1 MIQGSPRGDAPA
13 ADEGQPR
20 GPARPAEAA
29 PPAAA
34 TPPGEAA
41 PPAEAARPAVGGLPA
56 TPAAA
61 RGSGGIHPLVD
72 ALAERIRA
80 CRAALPGLEPLA
92 IAPDLEAISGS
103 LDGDELFIRNEVHRS
118 HGLRKLH
125 LETARLGA
133 GLQILHCVFFPDP
146 RCDLPVFGADIVA
159 GRGGVSAAIVDL
171 SPVLET
177 GLPPGIRVAL
187 QQRSRPAFA
196 QVRELP
202 PWGAIFSPEVLF
214 VRPDGPREEAWF
226 VDEVAAF
233 LRVLA
238 QAAAQAEL
246 QPADAVA
253 TVARWHG
260 QLRYCRQQ
268 KQNDKTRRV
277 LEKAFDPHWANRY
290 IEELL
295 FDDPPAPC

>member
-1 MIQGSPRGDAPA
+1 MIQGSPPGNAPS
-13 ADEGQPR
+13 ADDGQPR
-20 GPARPAEAA
+20 GPARPAGTNQPAAAA
-29 PPAAA
+29 PP
-34 TPPGEAA
+34 GE
-41 PPAEAARPAVGGLPA
+41 EARPPVGGAVPA
-56 TPAAA
+56 SGLAGGA
-61 RGSGGIHPLVD
+61 SGGIHPLVD

-92 IAPDLEAISGS
+92 IAPELEAISGS
-103 LDGDELFIRNEVHRS
+103 LDGDELFIRNEVHCS

-177 GLPPGIRVAL
+177 GLPPGIRTAL

-214 VRPDGPREEAWF
+214 VRPEGPREEAWF
-226 VDEVAAF
+226 VDEVEAF
-233 LRVLA
+233 LSVLA
-238 QAAAQAEL
+238 EAAARAEL
-246 QPADAVA
+246 QPADAGA

-260 QLRYCRQQ
+260 QLRYCKQQ